1 MHPNYSRHGLRATD
15 LCAAVTPERVTSA
28 SSAQFGMIL
37 AADGSPCLSRQLQD
51 AEIAETWPLLPAP
64 QRGSAGSWPVP
75 HSSGALRNKSCLWT
89 FLLHIPCA
97 KEKVCSE
104 PVGQDFLSGAADLVV
119 PVRQLNIPCRFG
131 IIWWLGGGQ
140 GPTPAFL
147 CTLDTLTVTTAS
159 LRQDIP
165 FPTSKFNSPSKVGS

>member
-1 MHPNYSRHGLRATD
+1 MFGKEGTVERIFPPRKSYSLQRGRPQIQQNAPKLFQAWSESDRS

-75 HSSGALRNKSCLWT
+75 HSSGVLRNKSCLWT
-89 FLLHIPCA
+89 FLLHIPCT

-119 PVRQLNIPCRFG
+119 PVRQLGCSTFPAD
-131 IIWWLGGGQ
+131 LG
-140 GPTPAFL
+140 
-147 CTLDTLTVTTAS
+147 
-159 LRQDIP
+159 
-165 FPTSKFNSPSKVGS
+165 